1 MGERETR
8 DTAATARSQ
17 SVVHFIERDHDV
29 AASLV
34 ANVLDRGESS
44 DAGPSV
50 LVVLPAV
57 DDALGLS
64 EALRTQRRGPLTPI
78 TSATRGRRLLAGGV
92 SAIAGA
98 PTELA
103 RLISES
109 KLSLAGLH
117 TLALVWP
124 EEALADE
131 LQRQALESILTEVP
145 RSAERVA
152 ICSARSTD
160 LTAFLERSMWRARTV
175 EHAST
180 AAPDAE
186 ITLRVVSAVP
196 AERSRALRTLFDAY
210 DPESAVL
217 IVSSDAGEAAAHD
230 AAAVLGSGGL
240 VHVQRGVPERRF
252 SLGVIFDD
260 VPSAEDLATIASM
273 TNDVVA
279 LVRPSRLARLRKL
292 ASVTPVTWSGVLAS
306 ARSSHDAL
314 RDEIRGTA
322 GSGSHLSW
330 VPIVEPLLE
339 GMDAVEIAAA
349 SW

>member
-17 SVVHFIERDHDV
+17 SVVHFKDRDHNV

-34 ANVLDRGESS
+34 ANVLDRGEIS

-117 TLALVWP
+117 TFALVWP
-124 EEALADE
+124 EEAVADE
-131 LQRQALESILTEVP
+131 LQRQALE
-145 RSAERVA
+145 
-152 ICSARSTD
+152 
-160 LTAFLERSMWRARTV
+160 
-175 EHAST
+175 
-180 AAPDAE
+180 
-186 ITLRVVSAVP
+186 
-196 AERSRALRTLFDAY
+196 
-210 DPESAVL
+210 
-217 IVSSDAGEAAAHD
+217 
-230 AAAVLGSGGL
+230 
-240 VHVQRGVPERRF
+240 
-252 SLGVIFDD
+252 
-260 VPSAEDLATIASM
+260 
-273 TNDVVA
+273 
-279 LVRPSRLARLRKL
+279 
-292 ASVTPVTWSGVLAS
+292 
-306 ARSSHDAL
+306 
-314 RDEIRGTA
+314 
-322 GSGSHLSW
+322 
-330 VPIVEPLLE
+330 
-339 GMDAVEIAAA
+339 
-349 SW
+349 